1 MPKNILITSASSGM
15 GAPTARALTGLRLV
29 PHDPPKAAAA
39 PALALDGAD
48 PVAQLASAVA
58 ALLLEAI
65 AGGEPGDPAAA
76 AALLDAVAELPGK
89 QGRPSLPPGGP
100 VWSAEP
106 LTQSETR
113 VLRFLPTYMSA
124 REIAAELCV
133 SANTV
138 RTHMQHVYRKLGA
151 RSRHEAVQ
159 RARAAGLLPASSCS
173 HKHRSQAQLCHCRL
187 TIARTDPVRRPDHA
201 VPGSGARSRLYALLQ
216 LVALRGLLPG
226 RMVTWSGYFR
236 VPSATRG
243 LARRCSLWRRWPPG
257 IWAQV
262 RRWRDE
268 SG

>member
-173 HKHRSQAQLCHCRL
+173 HRHRSQAQLCHCRL

-201 VPGSGARSRLYALLQ
+201 VPGPGARSPAVRAAPPRRAARASPRPDGHVVRIFSGSQCNPRTGSPVLSLAA
-216 LVALRGLLPG
+216 VAAGHMG
-226 RMVTWSGYFR
+226 TGTEV
-236 VPSATRG
+236 A
-243 LARRCSLWRRWPPG
+243 
-257 IWAQV
+257 
-262 RRWRDE
+262 
-268 SG
+268 